1 MKEVAMIGADVI
13 RGYVDL
19 LVLDSLLDE
28 PSYGYAVSKRIERI
42 AGGAY
47 ELRETTLYS
56 AMRRLE
62 KAGALESFTGTE
74 TQGRARTYYRVTPE
88 GIRLYEEKVAEWH
101 ATVDVVSRFV
111 RKGN

>member
-1 MKEVAMIGADVI
+1 MIGADVI

-19 LVLDSLLDE
+19 LILDSLLDE
-28 PSYGYAVSKRIERI
+28 PSYGYAVSKRIEER

-62 KAGALESFTGTE
+62 KAGALDSFTGTE
-74 TQGRARTYYRVTPE
+74 TRGRPRTYYRVTDA
-88 GIRLYEEKVAEWH
+88 GRRLYRDKCEEWH

-111 RKGN
+111 RKGD